1 MQTLYER
8 NIQGRSWAHYLVG
21 LAIRFLNWS
30 KYERARRC
38 ARRRGAHIGKEVC
51 MPMSLAKRLNDRVTI
66 GDHTIIQ
73 TDNISSARYEVRIG
87 SYVIIGGDV
96 KLVLGGHDIDSPEW
110 ENVRKNP
117 PLVIEDYVW
126 LCPDSVIMPSCS
138 RVGYGAVVG
147 ANSVV
152 VKNVPDMSVV
162 SGFPAKELRKR
173 KCVHSNLVVES
184 MIGGD
189 FNSYRKAWKE
199 RKRKKRK

>member
-1 MQTLYER
+1 
-8 NIQGRSWAHYLVG
+8 
-21 LAIRFLNWS
+21 
-30 KYERARRC
+30 
-38 ARRRGAHIGKEVC
+38 
-51 MPMSLAKRLNDRVTI
+51 MPMSLAKRLNDKMTI

-73 TDNISSARYEVRIG
+73 TDKISSARYGVHIG
-87 SYVIIGGDV
+87 SHVVIGGDV

-110 ENVRKNP
+110 EHIRKAP

-138 RVGYGAVVG
+138 RIGYGAVVG

-152 VKNVPDMSVV
+152 VKDVPDMSVM

-189 FNSYRKAWKE
+189 FKAYLKARKGKCE
-199 RKRKKRK
+199 